1 MRTKPAVPAL
11 VLLMSLRA
19 AHAAAIVIGHAVAA
33 PEPGTFALV
42 ALVLAA
48 IAVRASFYRK

>member
-1 MRTKPAVPAL
+1 MKRVVPVL

-19 AHAAAIVIGHAVAA
+19 AHAAANGHAVAA
-33 PEPGTFALV
+33 PEPGTFAFV

-48 IAVRASFYRK
+48 IAVRASLYRR